1 VSFQYLIQKVAKNNK
16 VDLTIVR
23 NNKPMDVQLPVSN
36 DRHNLM
42 QDLRGACHSYFVYG
56 PVVFSRATVQFLGF
70 MRNNPGIMTSLGYI
84 GSPLITRL
92 GDVPS
97 AEREEL
103 VVVSSPFFPHKLA
116 SGYSSQSA
124 GVIYSVNGTQIRSL
138 KHLVAVLRDLQD
150 DFVVFEFD
158 HRDGEAMVFPRKE
171 TVAATEDIL
180 TDNGV
185 RAQGS
190 PDMMEVWNA
199 KGSTAAAR

>member
-1 VSFQYLIQKVAKNNK
+1 
-16 VDLTIVR
+16 
-23 NNKPMDVQLPVSN
+23 
-36 DRHNLM
+36 
-42 QDLRGACHSYFVYG
+42 
-56 PVVFSRATVQFLGF
+56 
-70 MRNNPGIMTSLGYI
+70 
-84 GSPLITRL
+84 
-92 GDVPS
+92 
-97 AEREEL
+97 L

-150 DFVVFEFD
+150 EFVVFEFD
-158 HRDGEAMVFPRKE
+158 HRDGEALVFPRKE
-171 TVAATEDIL
+171 VVAATEEIL

-199 KGSTAAAR
+199 KGGASVAAK